1 MEIKGTIPVRWA
13 AQDGKDGQDGA
24 NGADGNS
31 PKIIY
36 RDSFYSPDTPSGNS
50 PSGWSE
56 QSPRQPNVEV
66 SFVGDWSLTEDNYIL
81 APQVP
86 SAGISVCY
94 LRITTSTDNQK
105 VPIAIWTKTNAYV
118 YIGKIDMAFS
128 TESPW
133 DIISPSGSTEELYE
147 NSINISTAGVHTL
160 CIGLIESTSPLSG
173 RYVKMKLGNKP
184 VWMSSSL
191 TFDEEGNT
199 LTWTNPVIVSRGT
212 YPTFSVER
220 HSNLLY
226 QTAFVPTQMG
236 KWDISNGM
244 TDEGMNGVNS
254 YKCVADVASSSYK
267 DILRQKVYDVS
278 GEKQLLP
285 SKWYTLSFYA
295 KSSPYI
301 TLQDTDIIVTAKEY
315 RVYFLAGNATFKME
329 MYASASMTIYVE
341 ITNASYTTSF
351 SASLSAGYT
360 TIKRVINITT
370 AGTYQVQM
378 STSTGSAF
386 TIKKFTIDRGIMKM
400 YSYIYPSCVDTS
412 AGMVVDNVQKGSSPS
427 DAYVLWSLTDNFVK
441 HTVTF
446 KTKDVISENQYALF
460 RIPVAGHDAWICM
473 PKLEEG
479 TYASDYVTNDAD
491 VADIASNK
499 TGFPYDNGIFNESQ
513 VYVWNEQRRDFIN
526 YEFDGTFYK
535 FGVRTKGMNVPVN
548 TPPTSASG
556 DEYWEVAHK
565 IQTLVTDTIFGTNAN
580 IGGFMATNSLMK
592 SINGSLTLDGIN
604 GLIRL
609 AHDDDGYVWEVQDDG
624 KQVLGNK
631 EGQRIEFD
639 PASKKIRIYNTYGTA
654 VATLSGSTYAN
665 VDALFGNSAGEF
677 DITPFASGS
686 QSVNGKG
693 QTGFV
698 QDYAS
703 LIIATATTQSAARL
717 TIEEGTL
724 TAYGN
729 TVRTEDTGLGD
740 IEGNYW
746 FPNQARVYLYVTTYT
761 DSSKAEVVQAR
772 RDIARH
778 GTIGEGSNSIS
789 LDNLSVDVPAGYH
802 EVRIEYY
809 IKAIGSDYASK
820 AEVKWS
826 VSRIAYV
833 SDFYLSRLFGNG
845 FAYGSSAANYIAAIN
860 ESGKMRH
867 KMITGTCGYDIYN
880 GTIKIMLD
888 SVWYTLS
895 RKTDGTVILT

>member
-36 RDSFYSPDTPSGNS
+36 RESFYSPDTPSGSS

-56 QSPRQPNVEV
+56 QSPIQPNVDV
-66 SFVGDWSLTEDNYIL
+66 SFVGDWSLTEDNCIL
-81 APQVP
+81 APQVQ
-86 SAGISVCY
+86 AEGISVCY
-94 LRITTSTDNQK
+94 IRITTYTDNQK
-105 VPIAIWTKTNAYV
+105 VPLAVWSKTNGYL
-118 YIGKIDMAFS
+118 YIGKIDTAFS
-128 TESPW
+128 TENPW
-133 DIISPSGSTEELYE
+133 DVIEPSGSTDWLYE
-147 NSINISTAGVHTL
+147 NVITISTAGVHTL
-160 CIGLIESTSPLSG
+160 CIGLVESTSPLST
-173 RYVKMKLGNKP
+173 RYVKVKIGNKP
-184 VWMSSSL
+184 IWLSSSL
-191 TFDEEGNT
+191 TYDDKGNI
-199 LTWTNPVIVSRGT
+199 LTWANPVIVSRGT
-212 YPTFSVER
+212 IISFATEN
-220 HSNLLY
+220 HANLLY
-226 QTAFVPTQMG
+226 QTAFVPTQMS
-236 KWDISNGM
+236 KWDIANGV
-244 TDEGMNGVNS
+244 TAEGMNGVNS

-285 SKWYTLSFYA
+285 NKWYTLSFYA

-301 TLQDTDIIVTAKEY
+301 TLQDTDVIVTAKEY

-329 MYASASMTIYVE
+329 MYVSASTTIYVE

-360 TIKRVINITT
+360 TIERVVNITK

-386 TIKKFTIDRGIMKM
+386 TIKKFTIDRGNMKM
-400 YSYIYPSCVDTS
+400 WSYVYPSCVDNT
-412 AGMVVDNVQKGSSPS
+412 AGMVVDNVQKGSTPS
-427 DAYVLWSLTDNFVK
+427 DAYVLWSLTDSFVK
-441 HTVTF
+441 HTITF
-446 KTKDVISENQYALF
+446 KTKSVISENQYVLF
-460 RIPVAGHDAWICM
+460 RIPTAGHDAFVCM

-535 FGVRTKGMNVPVN
+535 FGVRTKGMSVPVN

-592 SINGSLTLDGIN
+592 SINGSLTLDGLN
-604 GLIRL
+604 GIIQLL
-609 AHDDDGYVWEVQDDG
+609 HSNGYAWKVKNDGVQVMG
-624 KQVLGNK
+624 VEG
-631 EGQRIEFD
+631 GQRIELD
-639 PASKKIRIYNTYGTA
+639 PSTKEVRIYDKTGIEVANLNGTT
-654 VATLSGSTYAN
+654 VTSINNIFGS
-665 VDALFGNSAGEF
+665 SAGDF
-677 DITPFASGS
+677 TLTIGAGS
-686 QSVNGKG
+686 DEVKPTTTTQFPQKDL
-693 QTGFV
+693 TV
-698 QDYAS
+698 Q
-703 LIIATATTQSAARL
+703 IATATTSTATRL
-717 TIEEGTL
+717 SFDGTL
-724 TAYGN
+724 LADAN

-740 IEGNYW
+740 DQGRYYYPNLAIIE
-746 FPNQARVYLYVTTYT
+746 LYVISYSTSSMTTIVQPRKKIYT
-761 DSSKAEVVQAR
+761 LSSRGDNEQSA
-772 RDIARH
+772 
-778 GTIGEGSNSIS
+778 S
-789 LDNLSVDVPAGYH
+789 LTNIFVDVPAGYH
-802 EVRIEYY
+802 VVYIDYY
-809 IKAIGSDYASK
+809 LEAMYSNYSPNSHAKVEWNINSIS
-820 AEVKWS
+820 
-826 VSRIAYV
+826 YV
-833 SDFYLSRLFGNG
+833 SDFYVSRLFGNG

-860 ESGKMRH
+860 EKGKMRH

-880 GTIKIMLD
+880 GTIKIMLN

-895 RKTDGTVILT
+895 RKTDGTVLLT

>member
-36 RDSFYSPDTPSGNS
+36 RESFYSPDTPSGSS

-66 SFVGDWSLTEDNYIL
+66 SFVGDWSLAEDNYIL

-86 SAGISVCY
+86 SAGMSVCY
-94 LRITTSTDNQK
+94 LRITTYTDNQK

-147 NSINISTAGVHTL
+147 NSINVSTAGVHTL

-184 VWMSSSL
+184 IWMSSSL

-236 KWDISNGM
+236 KWDIANGV

-254 YKCVADVASSSYK
+254 YKSSVDVSSSSYK
-267 DILRQKVYDVS
+267 DILRQRVYDVD

-285 SKWYTLSFYA
+285 NKWYTLSFYA

-301 TLQDTDIIVTAKEY
+301 TLQDTDVVTTAKEY
-315 RVYFLAGNATFKME
+315 SVYFLSCNATFSME
-329 MYASASMTIYVE
+329 MYVSASMTIYVE
-341 ITNASYTTSF
+341 IVSSSFSTSF
-351 SASLSAGYT
+351 SASLSAGINT
-360 TIKRVINITT
+360 LARVVNITT
-370 AGTYQVQM
+370 AGTYQIQI
-378 STSTGSAF
+378 SSSTGSAF
-386 TIKKFTIDRGIMKM
+386 TIKKFTIDRGNMKM
-400 YSYIYPSCVDTS
+400 WSYVYPSCVDIT
-412 AGMVVDNVQKGSSPS
+412 AGMVVDNVQQGSSPS
-427 DAYVLWSLTDNFVK
+427 DASVLWSLTDNFVK

-460 RIPVAGHDAWICM
+460 RIPFAGHDTWVCM

-499 TGFPYDNGIFNESQ
+499 TGFPYDNGVFNESQ

-535 FGVRTKGMNVPVN
+535 FGVRTKGMSVPVN

-592 SINGSLTLDGIN
+592 SINGSLELDGLN
-604 GLIRL
+604 GIIQLLR
-609 AHDDDGYVWEVQDDG
+609 ADGYVWKVNKDG
-624 KQVLGNK
+624 IQIMGK
-631 EGQRIEFD
+631 EKGRRIEFD
-639 PASKKIRIYNTYGTA
+639 PSQKDVRIYDDDGSE
-654 VATLSGSTYAN
+654 VANLSGNKFS
-665 VDALFGNSAGEF
+665 DISKIFGSSVGDFDMTAFSSARKEVKPTTRLL
-677 DITPFASGS
+677 IES
-686 QSVNGKG
+686 Q
-693 QTGFV
+693 T
-698 QDYAS
+698 
-703 LIIATATTQSAARL
+703 LRIATATTTTTTRL
-717 TIEEGTL
+717 SFDGTL
-724 TAYGN
+724 LADAN
-729 TVRTEDTGLGD
+729 KVRTEDTGLMDDQGRYYYPNLAS
-740 IEGNYW
+740 IE
-746 FPNQARVYLYVTTYT
+746 LYVISYSTSSMTTIVQPRKKIYT
-761 DSSKAEVVQAR
+761 LASRGDN
-772 RDIARH
+772 
-778 GTIGEGSNSIS
+778 GESAS
-789 LDNLSVDVPAGYH
+789 LTNIFVDVPAGYH
-802 EVRIEYY
+802 VVYIDYY
-809 IKAIGSDYASK
+809 LEAMYSNYSPNSHAKVEWNINSIS
-820 AEVKWS
+820 
-826 VSRIAYV
+826 YV
-833 SDFYLSRLFGNG
+833 SDFYVSRLFGNG

-860 ESGKMRH
+860 EGGKMRH

-880 GTIKIMLD
+880 GTIKIMLN

-895 RKTDGTVILT
+895 RKTDGTVLLT